1 VDRAKPSKIPIGYSN
16 RDEVTDQIPAR
27 LKAQEL
33 LCEILPEREREQ
45 FLALGFFDY
54 EGKRA
59 AYRIFKDGQTEIYLN
74 GSLYARACLQ
84 LTIPAPSCDRMIAE
98 YLILSNDEQLYWNK
112 ANIDPAEQP
121 TGRLPVLLFLLVDIG
136 LLVNLAFWIWQRL
149 G

>member
-1 VDRAKPSKIPIGYSN
+1 VDRAKASKIPIGYSN
-16 RDEVTDQIPAR
+16 RDEAAGQIPAR

-33 LCEILPEREREQ
+33 LCEILPEPEREQ

-59 AYRIFKDGQTEIYLN
+59 AYRIFKDDQTEIYLN

-121 TGRLPVLLFLLVDIG
+121 TGWLPVLLFLLVDIG
-136 LLVNLAFWIWQRL
+136 LLVNLAVWIWQRL